1 VNGIFHLFR
10 QVRNGNSFEG
20 AFANTYSATHTEVLG
35 YQGLAVYKDYS
46 LVSGPDR
53 RAEVLALFG
62 ALPGLATI
70 AIDNSYPH
78 SRTSV
83 KKKRPGDQP
92 EVNHYELYIK
102 PIFSM
107 KACRVNLHEGIGDLL
122 YEVSDEDYHDHYKMP
137 GQ

>member
-1 VNGIFHLFR
+1 MEILSLLGTGFGVVFQPTNLFL
-10 QVRNGNSFEG
+10 
-20 AFANTYSATHTEVLG
+20 VLLG
-35 YQGLAVYKDYS
+35 TTLGT
-46 LVSGPDR
+46 
-53 RAEVLALFG
+53 LFG

-78 SRTSV
+78 SRTSI

-92 EVNHYELYIK
+92 EINYHELHIK

-122 YEVSDEDYHDHYKMP
+122 DEVSDEDYHDHYKMP